1 MTDRGQRMMD
11 RGQRMTNRGQRMTDR
26 GQRMTDRGQ
35 QNGGR
40 KVEDDLISWQ
50 PGDDGEEG
58 QQILA
63 KE

>member
-26 GQRMTDRGQ
+26 GQ

-40 KVEDDLISWQ
+40 KEEDDLIFWQ
-50 PGDDGEEG
+50 PGGDGEEG
-58 QQILA
+58 PQILS